1 MFTIRTIKVFEIKT
15 IKEFVDNFDFVLR
28 FQGSISNVEKEIY
41 NFAAFYVDPISKDLL
56 RIGSITIDSSTIVN
70 ISKAGLDLDSEI
82 IRMVKEDSSLL
93 EPWIK

>member
-28 FQGSISNVEKEIY
+28 FEGKPSNVKEGY

-56 RIGSITIDSSTIVN
+56 RIGSINIDSSTIEN
-70 ISKAGLDLDSEI
+70 ISKSGLNLDSEI

-93 EPWIK
+93 EPWIA